1 MFRKVA
7 TLSMAAILVTGV
19 LIAAPA
25 SAVKHSKISNG
36 VKCTKAGATSKT
48 SVGSYKCGKNL
59 LTTSKN
65 LIWLSVDCI
74 KITTVYNKAKRNLPI
89 LKTSTDA
96 IIAGFERDVVAAQ
109 NNISAAL
116 LKIGE
121 YEKNIVEL
129 TPKLATL
136 KADTANLVTNKK
148 TIDNY
153 QSAITNFGKA
163 KATYQ
168 KTNINIQ
175 RAITRIGNSKV
186 QALAGYATTQD
197 DIADTLAMSKLV
209 CGPGY

>member
-7 TLSMAAILVTGV
+7 TLSIAAILVAGV

-25 SAVKHSKISNG
+25 SGVPKISNG

-48 SVGSYKCGKNL
+48 ATGSYKCGKNL
-59 LTTSKN
+59 LTTSKK
-65 LIWLSVDCI
+65 LTWLSVDCI
-74 KITTVYNKAKRNLPI
+74 KITTVYNKAKATLPI
-89 LKTSTDA
+89 IKTSTDA
-96 IIAGFERDVVAAQ
+96 VIAGFERDVVAAK

-121 YEKNIVEL
+121 YEKNIAEL

-163 KATYQ
+163 KTTYE
-168 KTNINIQ
+168 KTNTNIQ

-186 QALAGYATTQD
+186 QALAGYAATKA
-197 DIADTLAMSKLV
+197 DIADTLAMAKLV
-209 CGPGY
+209 CGAGY

>member
-7 TLSMAAILVTGV
+7 TASLALIVASGV

-36 VKCTKAGATSKT
+36 VKCTKAGATTKT
-48 SVGSYKCGKNL
+48 STGSYKCGKNL
-59 LTTSKN
+59 LTISTK
-65 LIWLSVDCI
+65 LVWLSVDCI

-121 YEKNIVEL
+121 YEKNIAEL
-129 TPKLATL
+129 TPKLAIL

-153 QSAITNFGKA
+153 QSAIANFGKA

-175 RAITRIGNSKV
+175 RAITRIDSSKL
-186 QALAGYATTQD
+186 QALAGYTTTKD

-209 CGPGY
+209 CGAGY